1 MTREKIEQALK
12 LEEKINYVESQ
23 IRDSVIPNSGYY
35 DSKIQT
41 FCCGATGN
49 EYTLSR
55 EIKLTPSEVAEINEI
70 LERSNKEL
78 YERLDKLR
86 KEYEEL

>member
-1 MTREKIEQALK
+1 MLLGVNIL
-12 LEEKINYVESQ
+12 S
-23 IRDSVIPNSGYY
+23 
-35 DSKIQT
+35 
-41 FCCGATGN
+41 GATGN